1 MVEISPVTG
10 SASPAP
16 GLASAPNLLPLSLAP
31 AVRCSAP
38 PPGPSRTL
46 LLPRL
51 LALHVTI
58 CGTILLCHCP
68 HHPLVLLPPAS
79 LRFPASLPAPPSISS
94 RLSSLLL
101 WPCALPGISPY
112 SPSFRLS
119 AHTLSPL
126 PLLSLSTSD
135 PPPSF
140 PYFPLASYVPCYL
153 TFLSSWEVSPA
164 TPNWVPSE
172 DPSSSC
178 VRHPPRVLEMG
189 GDVPGV
195 GGKSGPRTRWERRR
209 GLTWPPRT

>member
-135 PPPSF
+135 PPP
-140 PYFPLASYVPCYL
+140 P
-153 TFLSSWEVSPA
+153 FLIFLWLLMSPA
-164 TPNWVPSE
+164 ISHFCHLGKCLPPPPTG
-172 DPSSSC
+172 
-178 VRHPPRVLEMG
+178 RHPKTPPHPVSGTLHVSWRWGVTYQVWVASQDQG
-189 GDVPGV
+189 PDGRGDVG
-195 GGKSGPRTRWERRR
+195 
-209 GLTWPPRT
+209 